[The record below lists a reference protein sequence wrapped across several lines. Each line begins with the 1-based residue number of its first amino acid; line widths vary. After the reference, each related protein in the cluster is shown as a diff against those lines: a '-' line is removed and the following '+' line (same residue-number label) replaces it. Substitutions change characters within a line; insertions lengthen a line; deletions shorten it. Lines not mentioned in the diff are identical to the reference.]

1 MTNNKLLI
9 KGAEQVIDMMKMEIA
24 QEMGIELGAETT
36 ARDNGKVGGEMTKRL
51 VQIAKEQLAKEYL
64 QQQKQE
70 QVKPREMRPMNI
82 EQPKINYLPIP
93 YTENQ
98 NQNTF
103 H

>member
-24 QEMGIELGAETT
+24 QEMGIELGAETS

-64 QQQKQE
+64 KQKQE

-82 EQPKINYLPIP
+82 EQPKLNYLPIP
-93 YTENQ
+93 YIENQ
-98 NQNTF
+98 DQHTF